1 MIRDLN
7 IVCVSICP
15 FGQIM
20 DSIGRGSQTMERWI
34 RNHPQILSS
43 FAFVLL
49 CRRGRSYPKG
59 TVESFFV
66 EDHGRG
72 RYEAIWIRYHWVG
85 VIIWSCRPQCRR
97 ALLQQTDRYSLLSQW
112 LTMKIH
118 MIHDKYVYMRNMTT
132 VYTISWSFIHFLGWF
147 PGSPLEQAKALRFL
161 SLPWARSCSGL
172 SLLSLEHP
180 WASLKSAAI
189 Q

>member
-1 MIRDLN
+1 
-7 IVCVSICP
+7 
-15 FGQIM
+15 M
-20 DSIGRGSQTMERWI
+20 DSIGIVGSQTMERWI

-49 CRRGRSYPKG
+49 CRRGRSYPKN

-72 RYEAIWIRYHWVG
+72 RYEAIWIRCDWVG
-85 VIIWSCRPQCRR
+85 VTIWSCRPQCRR

-118 MIHDKYVYMRNMTT
+118 MIHDKYVYMRNI
-132 VYTISWSFIHFLGWF
+132 YYSLQNFLIIHPFFLGWF
-147 PGSPLEQAKALRFL
+147 PGSRWEQAKALWFL

-180 WASLKSAAI
+180 WAC
-189 Q
+189 